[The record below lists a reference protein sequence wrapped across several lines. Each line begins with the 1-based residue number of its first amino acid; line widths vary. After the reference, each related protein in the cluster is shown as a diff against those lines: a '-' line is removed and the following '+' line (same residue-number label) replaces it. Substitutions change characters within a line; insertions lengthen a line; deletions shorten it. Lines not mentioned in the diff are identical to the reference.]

1 MSKLNRRSDH
11 SSRWRSFD
19 NFISSW
25 RPTTE
30 ENFQWKSWRDSSLA
44 TIELKE
50 RSIANE
56 VWLAKPQVYE
66 IRAFIPLVSRFYS
79 ALLFHLYFTFYR
91 FCFPRQF
98 AFRFFFF
105 FYNSRILRSMIL
117 FFFISSAVSVSL
129 YIFRNKFFS
138 FSSCS
143 SFCVYMYIY
152 IFLKQ
157 NIWMFEFQIASKAIE
172 KKIEYRTCILESVKN
187 DIIVNFKSIL
197 IFNIAYTF
205 KFYLFV
211 YLLFDL
217 FNEQNYFYSTNDS
230 LYYYRIIREYDYLL
244 LIAHSDFT
252 NIT

>member
-1 MSKLNRRSDH
+1 
-11 SSRWRSFD
+11 
-19 NFISSW
+19 
-25 RPTTE
+25 
-30 ENFQWKSWRDSSLA
+30 
-44 TIELKE
+44 
-50 RSIANE
+50 
-56 VWLAKPQVYE
+56 
-66 IRAFIPLVSRFYS
+66 
-79 ALLFHLYFTFYR
+79 
-91 FCFPRQF
+91 
-98 AFRFFFF
+98 
-105 FYNSRILRSMIL
+105 
-117 FFFISSAVSVSL
+117 
-129 YIFRNKFFS
+129 
-138 FSSCS
+138 
-143 SFCVYMYIY
+143 
-152 IFLKQ
+152 
-157 NIWMFEFQIASKAIE
+157 MFEFQIASKPIE